1 MNPLV
6 NKSLTLILAATL
18 VPGLCGAGEATP
30 DFSVEF
36 GAGYQY
42 DSNVALVEL
51 DDISGTADF
60 ATRLRAA
67 VGATLPLTRHTRL
80 TLGYD
85 IDSTDYAEQ
94 DAFDLVLQ
102 HATAGF
108 GVTLAGTELGI
119 AADRYDADLAG
130 EGYLSLTQVSPSI
143 ARLFGSSLYARLAYS
158 DAAKRFDTDD
168 TRNADTETWRTDL
181 YWLLNGMDRYVSM
194 SAQRVDENALDDALD
209 FGGHAAALAYGQV
222 FENRVV
228 TVKLKTEL
236 RYESRDY
243 ATLAD
248 AGEAPRQDRRL
259 RAGILLAMPIGKH
272 VELGAELARI
282 ANTSTL
288 ESAEFDRTIAGL
300 NFDVTF

>member
-1 MNPLV
+1 MNRLP
-6 NKSLTLILAATL
+6 TLILAAAFA
-18 VPGLCGAGEATP
+18 PGLCAAGAAKP
-30 DFSVEF
+30 DVSVEF
-36 GAGYQY
+36 GAGYQF

-51 DDISGTADF
+51 DDISGSADF
-60 ATRLRAA
+60 ATQLRAA
-67 VGATLPLTRHTRL
+67 VGATLPMTRHARL

-85 IDSTDYAEQ
+85 VDSTTYAEQ
-94 DAFDLVLQ
+94 DEFDLVLQ

-158 DAAKRFDTDD
+158 SASKRFDSDD
-168 TRNADTETWRTDL
+168 ARNADTQTWRTDL

-194 SAQRVDENALDDALD
+194 SAQRMDENALDDALD
-209 FGGHAAALAYGQV
+209 FDGRAATLAYGQV
-222 FENRVV
+222 LENRAV

-243 ATLAD
+243 AMLAD
-248 AGEAPRQDRRL
+248 SGEAPRQDRRL
-259 RAGILLAMPIGKH
+259 RAGILLTMPIGKH